1 MAVKVVRQ
9 PNKVALLG
17 APTSA
22 AAMSPGHEGAPA
34 AIRAAGLVERLQ
46 SIGYEVVDL
55 GDDPVQVYKP
65 DDESPRARNLPGVIA
80 ALEALKPRV
89 ETAVKSGALPLILG
103 GDCSIALATIAG
115 ARRYFRNVGL
125 IYMDRD
131 ADLNT
136 PSTTQSGCL
145 DGMVVSHLT
154 GRGAAELV
162 RFWGEPPLV
171 REPDLAL
178 FGVDRMDPPEEE
190 VLRRSSLR
198 QYLAADVQ
206 RIGAAAAAQT
216 AIERIHGN
224 GYEFVLHFDVD
235 VIAGFPATNYP
246 GENGLRLSEVR
257 DALEVFAKQ
266 KHLAAIEIT
275 AYNPAKDPDGSGA
288 KTILD
293 LFADVLASRLES
305 LKAAE
310 AAAPAAP
317 SAPAQA
323 VADETSVATVVEAPV
338 EPPVELSSEPSVEVE
353 LPPVM
358 PGEPWSSEALEL
370 ESDLPGIETTSAPV
384 ETDNEDSERAK
395 AEPQEPSVESDKSE
409 S

>member
-1 MAVKVVRQ
+1 
-9 PNKVALLG
+9 
-17 APTSA
+17 
-22 AAMSPGHEGAPA
+22 MSPGHEGAPA

-55 GDDPVQVYKP
+55 GDDPAQVYKP

-89 ETAVKSGALPLILG
+89 EAAVKSGALPLILS

-115 ARRYFRNVGL
+115 ARRYFRNVSL

-136 PSTTQSGCL
+136 PATTQSGCL

-178 FGVDRMDPPEEE
+178 FGVDRIDPSEEE
-190 VLRRSSLR
+190 VLRRSPLR

-206 RIGAAAAAQT
+206 RVGAVAAAQ
-216 AIERIHGN
+216 AAVERIHGN
-224 GYEFVLHFDVD
+224 GSEFVLHFDVD

-288 KTILD
+288 KTIID
-293 LFADVLASRLES
+293 LLADVLGARLES

-310 AAAPAAP
+310 AATPAVS
-317 SAPAQA
+317 SAPVQA
-323 VADETSVATVVEAPV
+323 VAEETPVAAIVEALV
-338 EPPVELSSEPSVEVE
+338 EPTAEPPAEPIVEVE
-353 LPPVM
+353 LPPLM
-358 PGEPWSSEALEL
+358 PGEAWSSEALEL
-370 ESDLPGIETTSAPV
+370 ESDSQSKEIASESV
-384 ETDNEDSERAK
+384 ENDDEDSKRAE

>member
-1 MAVKVVRQ
+1 VAVKVVRQ

-55 GDDPVQVYKP
+55 GDDPAQVYKP

-89 ETAVKSGALPLILG
+89 EAAVKSGALPLILS

-115 ARRYFRNVGL
+115 ARRYFRNVSL

-136 PSTTQSGCL
+136 PATTQSGCL

-178 FGVDRMDPPEEE
+178 FGVDRIDPSEEE
-190 VLRRSSLR
+190 VLRRSPLR

-206 RIGAAAAAQT
+206 RVGAVAAAQ
-216 AIERIHGN
+216 AAVERIHGN
-224 GYEFVLHFDVD
+224 GSEFVLHFDVD

-288 KTILD
+288 KTIID
-293 LFADVLASRLES
+293 LLADVLGARLES

-310 AAAPAAP
+310 AATPAVS
-317 SAPAQA
+317 SAPVQA
-323 VADETSVATVVEAPV
+323 VAEETPVAAIVEALV
-338 EPPVELSSEPSVEVE
+338 EPTAEPPAEPIVEVE
-353 LPPVM
+353 LPPLM
-358 PGEPWSSEALEL
+358 PGEAWSSEALEL
-370 ESDLPGIETTSAPV
+370 ESDSQSKEIASESV
-384 ETDNEDSERAK
+384 ENDDEDSKRAE

>member
-55 GDDPVQVYKP
+55 GDDPAQVYKP

-89 ETAVKSGALPLILG
+89 EAAVKSGALPLILS

-115 ARRYFRNVGL
+115 ARRYFRNVSL

-136 PSTTQSGCL
+136 PATTQSGCL

-178 FGVDRMDPPEEE
+178 FGVDRIDPSEEE
-190 VLRRSSLR
+190 VLRRSPLR

-206 RIGAAAAAQT
+206 RVGAVAAAQ
-216 AIERIHGN
+216 AAVERIHGN
-224 GYEFVLHFDVD
+224 GSEFVLHFDVD

-288 KTILD
+288 KTIID
-293 LFADVLASRLES
+293 LLADVLGARLES

-310 AAAPAAP
+310 AATPAVS
-317 SAPAQA
+317 SAPVQA
-323 VADETSVATVVEAPV
+323 VAEETPVAAIVEALV
-338 EPPVELSSEPSVEVE
+338 EPTAEPPAEPIVEVE
-353 LPPVM
+353 LPPLM
-358 PGEPWSSEALEL
+358 PGEAWSSEALEL
-370 ESDLPGIETTSAPV
+370 ESDSQSKEIASESV
-384 ETDNEDSERAK
+384 ENDDEDSKRAE